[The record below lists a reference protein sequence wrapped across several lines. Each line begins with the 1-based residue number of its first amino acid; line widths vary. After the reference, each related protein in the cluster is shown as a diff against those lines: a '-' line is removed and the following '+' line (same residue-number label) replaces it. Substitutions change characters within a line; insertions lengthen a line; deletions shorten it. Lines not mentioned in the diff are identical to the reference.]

1 MRHTYLKSGFL
12 VCFALILFA
21 FLSGC
26 SVAAPKTE
34 AETITKNTAVA
45 AAEPKGATIKIERNS
60 PAETV
65 RVFYRN
71 LRDKR
76 FREAIFL
83 TNLRPAIEGLTD
95 SELKDFQV
103 DFEAIAKHVPAEIEI
118 NGEIISGDSATV
130 TVKLPA
136 ENTDKPEIQEIRLRR
151 ENGVWVILTVD
162 ETAEKQIKQE
172 GKNYFYALR
181 ITTHHDEAKAMLN
194 RISKAQI
201 AFSTQNQGKFG
212 EIPALIESGFLPD
225 DVKTSESTGY
235 VYAVTLTEDKTSYF
249 ATATPAEYGK
259 SGKLSFL
266 VRLNDAKSPLLSAK
280 DNGGKP
286 FEKMTGKN

>member
-1 MRHTYLKSGFL
+1 MRHTYLKSSFL
-12 VCFALILFA
+12 VCFALIVSA

-34 AETITKNTAVA
+34 AESIAKNTVVA
-45 AAEPKGATIKIERNS
+45 AAEPKGATIKIEPNS

-76 FREAIFL
+76 FRDAIFL

-136 ENTDKPEIQEIRLRR
+136 DNLDKPEIQEIRLRR

-162 ETAEKQIKQE
+162 EMAEKQIKQE

>member
-1 MRHTYLKSGFL
+1 M
-12 VCFALILFA
+12 
-21 FLSGC
+21 
-26 SVAAPKTE
+26 
-34 AETITKNTAVA
+34 
-45 AAEPKGATIKIERNS
+45 
-60 PAETV
+60 
-65 RVFYRN
+65 
-71 LRDKR
+71 
-76 FREAIFL
+76 
-83 TNLRPAIEGLTD
+83 
-95 SELKDFQV
+95 
-103 DFEAIAKHVPAEIEI
+103 
-118 NGEIISGDSATV
+118 
-130 TVKLPA
+130 
-136 ENTDKPEIQEIRLRR
+136 
-151 ENGVWVILTVD
+151 
-162 ETAEKQIKQE
+162 
-172 GKNYFYALR
+172 R